1 MTNVNE
7 TKKKSFWFF
16 DGYDFFEFL
25 RRTMSLISPS
35 VMVVLMFSL
44 GAFFTEDK
52 FGNNSYQYKTL
63 IGSIVFFI
71 VLVVIAI
78 LYDLH
83 KGNSDFNLGYICKL
97 FIFAITIILCGAII
111 YIGVVNG
118 ANMYSLINSWRLK
131 GN

>member
-1 MTNVNE
+1 MIDINE

-16 DGYDFFEFL
+16 DYSDFFEFL

-35 VMVVLMFSL
+35 VMVILMLSL

-52 FGNNSYQYKTL
+52 FGNNSYQYKIL
-63 IGSIVFFI
+63 IGSIVIFI
-71 VLVVIAI
+71 FLIAIAI

-97 FIFAITIILCGAII
+97 FIFAITIILCSGII
-111 YIGVVNG
+111 YVGVVSG
-118 ANMYSLINSWRLK
+118 ANMYSLIKDWEIKDN
-131 GN
+131 